1 MATSFLDVL
10 PLIASVRRN
19 HSLEH
24 ATMHVLA
31 ERFTGLSMNGISG
44 VDGFYLLAD
53 LPSETICDAALDAHK
68 RLQAGETSL
77 AVHENCGTNLVAPAA
92 LAGLSIWIIMLGTGK
107 DSKLKLRRLPY
118 ALILAIPIFLL
129 SRPLGPILQRLLTT
143 TGDIGNLQIT
153 QINTQKYSGRSLHH
167 IITHA

>member
-10 PLIASVRRN
+10 PLISHVRRN

-31 ERFTGLSMNGISG
+31 ERFKGLSMTGISG
-44 VDGFYLLAD
+44 VGGFYLLAD

-143 TGDIGNLQIT
+143 SMEIGTLQIG

-167 IITHA
+167 IITHD